1 MKCALIF
8 TVSSSDSLR
17 LDLSL
22 TFPSPSP
29 SLSLALFLPQLLVAA
44 VSTAPLDLNDLF
56 PSLLQRAAAGEQ
68 QPEQD
73 VVKRQVVAN
82 SDSEL
87 KQISFQTLIGD
98 LENSLFQSAL
108 SLHGASGPD
117 TQVVEVRPGQ
127 AEEEEAQASNA
138 HGITKRSD
146 EPELES
152 LPEERKILVQTT
164 KKVPIS
170 EEGGPAH
177 LIIDHVSVQPHNG
190 LSLPLIPTFQVH
202 RTKITSATIKEDANN
217 DPSDGKQTKISITKT
232 SITSTSPV
240 ESIELSSSSN
250 PETVSTSTTQL
261 VISSSAQPQSEEST
275 SSTSESTSTTTT
287 TSTTSSPSTIKPEQA
302 EEQKLKEKVA
312 EVEAE
317 PVILTARV

>member
-1 MKCALIF
+1 M
-8 TVSSSDSLR
+8 
-17 LDLSL
+17 
-22 TFPSPSP
+22 
-29 SLSLALFLPQLLVAA
+29 AA
-44 VSTAPLDLNDLF
+44 ASAAPFDLNDLF

-82 SDSEL
+82 SDGEL

-127 AEEEEAQASNA
+127 AEEQAEASNA

-146 EPELES
+146 EPEAEP

-240 ESIELSSSSN
+240 ESIELNTSSK

-261 VISSSAQPQSEEST
+261 VINSSSSSSSAQPQSEES
-275 SSTSESTSTTTT
+275 SSTSESSSSSSTTT
-287 TSTTSSPSTIKPEQA
+287 SSTSSPSTTSEQPKPEQA

>member
-1 MKCALIF
+1 M
-8 TVSSSDSLR
+8 
-17 LDLSL
+17 
-22 TFPSPSP
+22 
-29 SLSLALFLPQLLVAA
+29 AA
-44 VSTAPLDLNDLF
+44 ASAAPFDLNDLF
-56 PSLLQRAAAGEQ
+56 PSVLQRAAAAEQ

-73 VVKRQVVAN
+73 VVKRQVLAN
-82 SDSEL
+82 SDGEL

-117 TQVVEVRPGQ
+117 THVVEVLPGQ
-127 AEEEEAQASNA
+127 AEEEAESSNA

-146 EPELES
+146 EPEAEP

-164 KKVPIS
+164 KKVPVS

-177 LIIDHVSVQPHNG
+177 LIIDHVSVQPQNG

-240 ESIELSSSSN
+240 ESIELNTSSN

-261 VISSSAQPQSEEST
+261 VINASSSAQPQVEES
-275 SSTSESTSTTTT
+275 SSTSESSTTTT
-287 TSTTSSPSTIKPEQA
+287 TSSTSSPSTTSEQPKPEKP
-302 EEQKLKEKVA
+302 EEQKLKQKVA

>member
-1 MKCALIF
+1 M
-8 TVSSSDSLR
+8 
-17 LDLSL
+17 
-22 TFPSPSP
+22 
-29 SLSLALFLPQLLVAA
+29 AA
-44 VSTAPLDLNDLF
+44 ASAAPFELNDLF

-82 SDSEL
+82 SDGEL

-127 AEEEEAQASNA
+127 AEEQAEASDA

-146 EPELES
+146 EPEAEP

-240 ESIELSSSSN
+240 ESIELNTSSQ
-250 PETVSTSTTQL
+250 PESVSTSTTQL
-261 VISSSAQPQSEEST
+261 VINTSASSSSAQPQSEES
-275 SSTSESTSTTTT
+275 SSTSESSSSSSTS
-287 TSTTSSPSTIKPEQA
+287 SSTSSPSTTSEQPKPEQA

>member
-1 MKCALIF
+1 M
-8 TVSSSDSLR
+8 
-17 LDLSL
+17 
-22 TFPSPSP
+22 
-29 SLSLALFLPQLLVAA
+29 AA
-44 VSTAPLDLNDLF
+44 VSSAPLDLNDLF

-177 LIIDHVSVQPHNG
+177 LIIDHVSVQPHSG

-275 SSTSESTSTTTT
+275 SSTSESSTTTT
-287 TSTTSSPSTIKPEQA
+287 STSSTTSSPSTIKPEQA

>member
-1 MKCALIF
+1 M
-8 TVSSSDSLR
+8 
-17 LDLSL
+17 
-22 TFPSPSP
+22 
-29 SLSLALFLPQLLVAA
+29 AA
-44 VSTAPLDLNDLF
+44 VSSAPLDLNDLF
-56 PSLLQRAAAGEQ
+56 PSLLQRAAGEQ

-117 TQVVEVRPGQ
+117 TQVVEVRPDQ
-127 AEEEEAQASNA
+127 AEEEAQASNA

-146 EPELES
+146 EPELEP

-240 ESIELSSSSN
+240 ESIELSSGSN

-261 VISSSAQPQSEEST
+261 VISSSAQTQSEEST
-275 SSTSESTSTTTT
+275 SSTSESSSTT
-287 TSTTSSPSTIKPEQA
+287 TTSSPSTTTKPEQA

>member
-1 MKCALIF
+1 M
-8 TVSSSDSLR
+8 
-17 LDLSL
+17 
-22 TFPSPSP
+22 
-29 SLSLALFLPQLLVAA
+29 AA
-44 VSTAPLDLNDLF
+44 ASAAPFDLNDLF

-82 SDSEL
+82 SDGEL

-127 AEEEEAQASNA
+127 AEEQAEASDA

-146 EPELES
+146 EPEAEP

-240 ESIELSSSSN
+240 ESIELNTSSQ
-250 PETVSTSTTQL
+250 PESVSTSTTQL
-261 VISSSAQPQSEEST
+261 VINTSASSSSAQPQSEES
-275 SSTSESTSTTTT
+275 SSTSESSSSSSTS
-287 TSTTSSPSTIKPEQA
+287 SSTSSPSTTSEQPKPEQA

>member
-1 MKCALIF
+1 M
-8 TVSSSDSLR
+8 
-17 LDLSL
+17 
-22 TFPSPSP
+22 
-29 SLSLALFLPQLLVAA
+29 AA
-44 VSTAPLDLNDLF
+44 ASAAPFDLNDLF

-82 SDSEL
+82 SDGEL

-127 AEEEEAQASNA
+127 AEEQAEASDA

-146 EPELES
+146 EPEAEP

-240 ESIELSSSSN
+240 ESIELNTSSQ
-250 PETVSTSTTQL
+250 PESVSTSTTQL
-261 VISSSAQPQSEEST
+261 VINTSASSSSAQPQSEES
-275 SSTSESTSTTTT
+275 SSTSESSSSSSTT
-287 TSTTSSPSTIKPEQA
+287 SSTSSPSTTSEQPKPEQA

>member
-1 MKCALIF
+1 M
-8 TVSSSDSLR
+8 
-17 LDLSL
+17 
-22 TFPSPSP
+22 
-29 SLSLALFLPQLLVAA
+29 
-44 VSTAPLDLNDLF
+44 
-56 PSLLQRAAAGEQ
+56 LQRAAAAEQ

-73 VVKRQVVAN
+73 VVKRQVLAN
-82 SDSEL
+82 SDGEL

-117 TQVVEVRPGQ
+117 THVVEVLPGQ
-127 AEEEEAQASNA
+127 AEEEVESSNA

-146 EPELES
+146 ESEVEP

-164 KKVPIS
+164 KKVPVS

-177 LIIDHVSVQPHNG
+177 LIIDHVSVQPQNG

-240 ESIELSSSSN
+240 ESIELNTSSN

-261 VISSSAQPQSEEST
+261 VINASSSAQPQVEES
-275 SSTSESTSTTTT
+275 SSTSESSSTTTT
-287 TSTTSSPSTIKPEQA
+287 TSSSTSSPSTTSEQPKPEKQ
-302 EEQKLKEKVA
+302 EEQKLKQKVA